1 MTLDWQYVE
10 VFVSSYR
17 QFHPKSL
24 PEFCG
29 EQTATERA
37 FLLLDPDRD
46 GKISKQ
52 VLVIDKKTTMEIL
65 CGFRER
71 AYMHI
76 CIYVFQV
83 KTVNTSYIQS

>member
-71 AYMHI
+71 E
-76 CIYVFQV
+76 YVFQV
-83 KTVNTSYIQS
+83 KTVYICSIIV